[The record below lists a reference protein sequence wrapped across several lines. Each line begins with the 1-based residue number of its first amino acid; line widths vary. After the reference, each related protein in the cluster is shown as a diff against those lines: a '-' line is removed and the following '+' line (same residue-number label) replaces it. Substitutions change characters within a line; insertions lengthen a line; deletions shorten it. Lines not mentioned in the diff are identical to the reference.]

1 MTELTLLPYED
12 IVNRMHVVEVEGV
25 SKSFGGKDIIRDISF
40 SVEKGEIFGLLGPNG
55 AGKTTLIRMLLDII
69 RPDSGKIR
77 VFGASL
83 DPAGK
88 DRIGYLPEERGL
100 YRKTKLVDMLVYLAQ
115 LKNVSG
121 KQAHEN
127 AESLLRSLGLY
138 EHRGKKVEEL
148 SKGMQQKIQ
157 FLSSIIHYPDLV
169 ILDEPFSGLD
179 PLSTKTVKERI
190 IEYRNSGKTVILSTH
205 MMEQA
210 QTLCDRILVVDRGRS
225 VLYGSVEGIRKERGK
240 NSLLV
245 EFAGYGEGLDSGH
258 CSKYGPEYGT
268 GIGTVYGEGVNA
280 GANSGVNAGG
290 NLEADA
296 LSLLRGISGVRII
309 VEHEEEH
316 KKFVEIFPEEGVSTQ
331 AILEELVSRVEV
343 LRFEQSLPS
352 LNEIFIETVEANASE

>member
-1 MTELTLLPYED
+1 MRTGLTELTLLPYGD
-12 IVNRMHVVEVEGV
+12 IDNLMHVVEVEGV
-25 SKSFGGKDIIRDISF
+25 SKSFGGKDVIRDISF

-69 RPDSGKIR
+69 RPDSGEIR
-77 VFGASL
+77 IFGASL

-127 AESLLRSLGLY
+127 AESLLQSLGLY

-179 PLSTKTVKERI
+179 PVSTKTVKDRI
-190 IEYRNSGKTVILSTH
+190 LEYRDAGKTVVLSTH

-210 QTLCDRILVVDRGRS
+210 QTLCDRILVVDRGRR

-245 EFAGYGEGLDSGH
+245 EFAGHGSGQG
-258 CSKYGPEYGT
+258 SKYG
-268 GIGTVYGEGVNA
+268 A
-280 GANSGVNAGG
+280 GAVSGS
-290 NLEADA
+290 DT
-296 LSLLRGISGVRII
+296 LSVLRGIPGVGRI

-316 KKFVEIFPEEGVSTQ
+316 KKFVELFPEEGVSTQ
-331 AILEELVSRVEV
+331 AILEELVRRVEV

-352 LNEIFIETVEANASE
+352 LNEIFIETVEANSGE